1 MKEIQCYRF
10 ESEIEADIDLVF
22 ECLNKDQHV
31 LKWNTQIIENHY
43 DGAES
48 DLKEGSMFTTRQ
60 KIGKKVYELQAVYSK
75 YDPPFYAV
83 VETKTK
89 EGISRTEYILEILP
103 EGTKFIANFTLIP
116 SNWIYKLV
124 TNMMKWSFKYVY
136 DEQFNQYIE
145 YIYQVEYERR

>member
-1 MKEIQCYRF
+1 
-10 ESEIEADIDLVF
+10 
-22 ECLNKDQHV
+22 
-31 LKWNTQIIENHY
+31 
-43 DGAES
+43 
-48 DLKEGSMFTTRQ
+48 MFTTRQ

-75 YDPPFYAV
+75 YDPHFYAV

-103 EGTKFIANFTLIP
+103 EGTKFIANVTLIP

-136 DEQFNQYIE
+136 DDQFNQYIE